1 MAGTLSKWT
10 LFLVNALIPVSVLL
24 FCSGYFP
31 YKPILPGAAEQ
42 SDWEKA
48 PPIFDKV
55 ILMVVDAL
63 RSDFVYSNNSG
74 FVFTQNLI
82 RTGAALPFTAHA
94 SSPTVTMPRIKA
106 ITTGSVPSFSDVVLN
121 IAESESMSTLVHQD
135 TIITQLKNGLPGKM
149 LMYGDDTWLNL
160 FPNTFD
166 RFEGTSSFFVSDF
179 TEVDNNVTRHVSPE
193 LARDDWSVMVL
204 HYLGL
209 DHIGHKA
216 GPKSSHMIPKQREMD
231 GIVENIYNAML
242 SESHLEST
250 LLVLCG
256 DHGMNEAGNHG
267 GSSAGETSPALT
279 FISPKLKTHAEKVQL
294 KVLDSPIEAK
304 EFEYYRTV
312 EQSDITP
319 TLAGLLGVP
328 IPLNSLGV
336 FIPEFLGLWENEMDR
351 LTVLLENTAQIQ
363 KVIKMAYPKFFS
375 NDKIFKD
382 VSNGNGAHLSS
393 SALERLENELIA
405 AGMSESAD
413 ESSQKAYY
421 RFLHS
426 AQSLMSGAAS
436 SYKLSMLYS
445 GTLMAAFAC
454 LVSGV
459 IAYCTLS
466 TSQTSS
472 TVFLFVTSMLHGSM
486 MFASSFVE
494 EEQQF
499 WYWIS
504 TAWAVYIHLK
514 STSKFGAR
522 ILSIRS
528 IAYSLSFI
536 AAGRFVRRWNQTGQK
551 FAGEP
556 DTVQYLTSS
565 QPMLLWALVLLTYI
579 VNCQELIRS
588 APFRDI
594 FGKLLWT
601 ILSVAVS
608 LAAII
613 FKVSFTAADAPELLY
628 PLMLR
633 ITKWGFQFSLVFQA
647 RIVFIGITLLVGIFV
662 FSSFRSVGI
671 QNVQRK
677 RLLHE
682 ALALF
687 LITQSRATNIPLFL
701 LFKVQ
706 ASIVELVDLN
716 SIETTLNLILMQ
728 HVAFFAFGGS
738 NALSS
743 VNLSTA
749 YNGVSDYN
757 VVVVGLLTFI
767 SNWAGPIWWMSE
779 TAINQR
785 RMSPVEATNRVA
797 LLSFSTTIELLAVM
811 AACTV
816 LRTHLFVWTVFSPKF
831 LYSIAWALANHLGM
845 NLFATCSLSL

>member
-1 MAGTLSKWT
+1 MAGALSKWT
-10 LFLVNALIPVSVLL
+10 LFLANALIPVAVLL

-31 YKPILPGAAEQ
+31 YKPILSGAAEPPV
-42 SDWEKA
+42 WGKA
-48 PPIFDKV
+48 PPVFDKV

-74 FVFTQNLI
+74 FVFTQDLI
-82 RTGAALPFTAHA
+82 RTGAAWPFTAHA

-121 IAESESMSTLVHQD
+121 IAESESMSTLIHQD
-135 TIITQLKNGLPGKM
+135 TIITQLKYGLPGKM

-160 FPNTFD
+160 FPDTFD
-166 RFEGTSSFFVSDF
+166 RFDGTSSFFVSDF

-193 LARDDWSVMVL
+193 LAQDDWSVMVL

-231 GIVENIYNAML
+231 GIVEEIYNAML
-242 SESHLEST
+242 SETHLDST
-250 LLVLCG
+250 LLVLLG

-279 FISPKLKTHAEKVQL
+279 FISPKLQKHSENSEL
-294 KVLDSPIEAK
+294 KGRDSPIEAENF
-304 EFEYYRTV
+304 EFYHTV

-336 FIPEFLGLWENEMDR
+336 FIPEFLGLWGNEVDR
-351 LTVLLENTAQIQ
+351 VTMLLENTVQIQ
-363 KVIKMAYPKFFS
+363 NVIKMAYPKFS
-375 NDKIFKD
+375 TNGDKINE
-382 VSNGNGAHLSS
+382 VSSANGTGLGS
-393 SALERLENELIA
+393 SALERLEYEFIA
-405 AGMSESAD
+405 AGLSMSPD
-413 ESSQKAYY
+413 EKSTRTHYK
-421 RFLHS
+421 FLHS

-445 GTLMAAFAC
+445 GTLTVAFAC
-454 LVSGV
+454 LVSAF
-459 IAYCTLS
+459 IAYYTLP
-466 TSQTSS
+466 TPLVAS
-472 TVFLFVTSMLHGSM
+472 TVFLFITSVLHGAM

-499 WYWIS
+499 WYWIT
-504 TAWAVYIHLK
+504 TAWTVYIHLRATSFGLNRLSTK
-514 STSKFGAR
+514 S
-522 ILSIRS
+522 IIYSI
-528 IAYSLSFI
+528 SFA
-536 AAGRFVRRWNQTGQK
+536 AAGRIMRRWNQTGQK

-556 DTVQYLTSS
+556 DIVQYLSSS
-565 QPMLLWALVLLTYI
+565 QPKLLWALVLLTYM
-579 VNCQELIRS
+579 VNCQSMIGS
-588 APFRDI
+588 APFRNV
-594 FGKLLWT
+594 FGKSLWT
-601 ILSVAVS
+601 ILSIAVS
-608 LAAII
+608 FAAVV
-613 FKVSFTAADAPELLY
+613 FKVSFTAADAPELLD
-628 PLMLR
+628 PLILR
-633 ITKWGFQFSLVFQA
+633 ITRWGFQTSLVFQA
-647 RIVFIGITLLVGIFV
+647 RLVFIGIASLLVICV
-662 FSSFRSVGI
+662 ISSFTSRGV
-671 QNVQRK
+671 QNAGRK
-677 RLLHE
+677 RLFHE
-682 ALALF
+682 AITLF
-687 LITQSRATNIPLFL
+687 LITQSRATNIPLFV

-706 ASIVELVDLN
+706 ASIIERVDLN

-743 VNLSTA
+743 VDLSTA

-757 VVVVGLLTFI
+757 VVVVGLLTFV

-785 RMSPVEATNRVA
+785 HLTQTEATNRVA
-797 LLSFSTTIELLAVM
+797 LLSFNTTMELLAVM
-811 AACTV
+811 AACTI

-845 NLFATCSLSL
+845 NLLATYGLSL